1 VATRGS
7 RRLWCPERAF
17 NAAADKDSCAE
28 TGGIRAHEQAGVGRD
43 RLNDGAI
50 RPSRRSE
57 NLYEAECLRAVSRS
71 RPSPS
76 GRADCSH

>member
-1 VATRGS
+1 MPEVLVDMTQSGVATVTLNR
-7 RRLWCPERAF
+7 EH
-17 NAAADKDSCAE
+17 SCAE

-50 RPSRRSE
+50 RPCRRSE
-57 NLYEAECLRAVSRS
+57 NLYEAESLRAVSRS
-71 RPSPS
+71 RPSPR